1 MEELIVHGFIHR
13 VSKTAKIGDDDNLL
27 GATKSAKQLEKTHKF
42 EVKARLYYR
51 YVYTVLQF
59 YN

>member
-13 VSKTAKIGDDDNLL
+13 VSKTAKIGDDDNLV

-51 YVYTVLQF
+51 CVYSTI
-59 YN
+59 